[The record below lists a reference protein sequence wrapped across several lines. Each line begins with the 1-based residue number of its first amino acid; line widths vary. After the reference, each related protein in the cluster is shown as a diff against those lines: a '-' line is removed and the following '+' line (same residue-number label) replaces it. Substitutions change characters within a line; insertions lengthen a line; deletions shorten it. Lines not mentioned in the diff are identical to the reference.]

1 MEFTGVGAS
10 TDFIF
15 PLGLAF
21 ALTRALL
28 FFKGGYVY
36 IISSAVSLGLIKG
49 DLFLQQL
56 ESLQEMVLR
65 CLCYFVVLMLLHP
78 FTEDLCEM
86 DFTLR

>member
-56 ESLQEMVLR
+56 ESL
-65 CLCYFVVLMLLHP
+65 
-78 FTEDLCEM
+78 
-86 DFTLR
+86 